1 MASRFSLL
9 QDFRAR
15 TRPRGNQLLQNVPRT
30 GTDRPVPSGTSEC
43 WNRRR
48 STLVPSIDFTQ
59 YLLQV
64 RRGKRILSA
73 APNRLQLRL
82 GVNHRPGRTRVSK
95 HSPDPLTHCQTFTLG
110 QALDVGH
117 LDIGKHHLKALT
129 HRVSTTSRPL
139 SWCVA
144 LRAAA
149 EEAQVD
155 PWAHPYPLDQT
166 EAVAGPEA
174 LQPCRRPSSP

>member
-1 MASRFSLL
+1 MCLALVRIGRSHQVHRNVGIDEDQPWYPRPISLSICFRSAVGKEYCAPRRTGFSFVSGSITGRAARASRST
-9 QDFRAR
+9 RR
-15 TRPRGNQLLQNVPRT
+15 THGSDV
-30 GTDRPVPSGTSEC
+30 
-43 WNRRR
+43 
-48 STLVPSIDFTQ
+48 
-59 YLLQV
+59 
-64 RRGKRILSA
+64 
-73 APNRLQLRL
+73 
-82 GVNHRPGRTRVSK
+82 
-95 HSPDPLTHCQTFTLG
+95 TLG